1 MRTSSRRVDTK
12 ENVMSTPQTE
22 GVGMGELEA
31 RQVDAANSSGRTPV
45 VFLHGLWALPNN
57 WERWVKP
64 FEEAGYAVLAPG
76 WPDDP
81 VTVAE
86 ARAHPEVFASK
97 TVAQMVDH
105 LAGIVGRLERK
116 PVLVG
121 HSFGGMLT
129 QVLAGRGVAAVSV
142 AISAAPFRGVL
153 PMPASLVRSVFPVLR
168 NPANRDRATSLTYK
182 QFRYAVTNTT
192 SVKEARELYETYA
205 VPAGGKALFQSAL
218 ANINPWTEVKVDTR
232 NPARGP
238 LLLIAGEKDRFIP
251 LAITRSEYRRQR
263 RNGALTEMAQ
273 IPDRGH
279 SLTIDSG
286 WQEVAEVTLGF
297 IRRFA

>member
-1 MRTSSRRVDTK
+1 
-12 ENVMSTPQTE
+12 MSTPQTE
-22 GVGMGELEA
+22 GAGMGELVA
-31 RQVDAANSSGRTPV
+31 RQVDAANSSGREPV
-45 VFLHGLWALPNN
+45 VFIHGLWALPNS
-57 WERWVKP
+57 WERWVDP
-64 FEEAGYAVLAPG
+64 FEGAGYAVLTPG

-81 VTVAE
+81 VTVTE
-86 ARAHPEVFASK
+86 ARAHPEVFARK

-105 LAGIVGRLERK
+105 LAGIVGQLERK

-129 QVLAGRGVAAVSV
+129 QVLAGRGLAAVSV
-142 AISAAPFRGVL
+142 GISAAPFRGVL
-153 PMPASLVRSVFPVLR
+153 PMPASLVRSVFPVVR
-168 NPANRDRATSLTYK
+168 NPANRDRAMSLTYR
-182 QFRYAVTNTT
+182 QFRYAVANTT
-192 SVKEARELYETYA
+192 SEQEAGELYENYA

-238 LLLIAGEKDRFIP
+238 LLLIAGDKDRFIP

-263 RNGALTEMAQ
+263 RNDALTEMAQ

-286 WQEVAEVTLGF
+286 WRKVAEVALGF
-297 IRRFA
+297 INRFA

>member
-1 MRTSSRRVDTK
+1 
-12 ENVMSTPQTE
+12 MSTPQTA
-22 GVGMGELEA
+22 GAGMGELEA
-31 RQVDAANSSGRTPV
+31 RQVDAANSSGRRPV

-57 WERWVKP
+57 WEHWVKP
-64 FEEAGYAVLAPG
+64 FEDAGYAVLTPG

-86 ARAHPEVFASK
+86 ARAHPEVFARK

-105 LAGIVGRLERK
+105 LAGFVGRLETK

-121 HSFGGMLT
+121 HSFGGMLI
-129 QVLAGRGVAAVSV
+129 QVLAGRGTAVASV

-153 PMPASLVRSVFPVLR
+153 PMPASLVRAVFPVLR
-168 NPANRDRATSLTYK
+168 NPANQHRATSLSYK
-182 QFRYAVTNTT
+182 QFRYAVANTT
-192 SVKEARELYETYA
+192 SEQEARQLYETYA
-205 VPAGGKALFQSAL
+205 VPASGRVVFQSAR

-263 RNGALTEMAQ
+263 RNGALTEMTQ

-286 WQEVAEVTLGF
+286 WREVAEVTLGF

>member
-1 MRTSSRRVDTK
+1 VGSSSGRVDTK
-12 ENVMSTPQTE
+12 ENVMSAPQTE
-22 GVGMGELEA
+22 GRGMGDPEA

-45 VFLHGLWALPNN
+45 VFIHGLWALPNN
-57 WERWVKP
+57 WKLWVKP
-64 FEEAGYAVLAPG
+64 FEEAGYAVLTPG

-81 VTVAE
+81 ATVAE
-86 ARAHPEVFASK
+86 ARAHPEVFARK
-97 TVAQMVDH
+97 TVAQMADH
-105 LAGIVGRLERK
+105 LAGIVGRLEKK
-116 PVLVG
+116 PVIVG

-129 QVLAGRGVAAVSV
+129 QVLAGRGMAAVSI

-153 PMPASLVRSVFPVLR
+153 PMPASLVRAVFPVLR
-168 NPANRDRATSLTYK
+168 NPANRDRSTSLTYK
-182 QFRYAVTNTT
+182 QFRYAVANTT
-192 SVKEARELYETYA
+192 SEQEARQLYETYA

-251 LAITRSEYRRQR
+251 PAITWSEYRRQR

-286 WQEVAEVTLGF
+286 WQEVAEISLGF

>member
-1 MRTSSRRVDTK
+1 
-12 ENVMSTPQTE
+12 MSTPQTE

-31 RQVDAANSSGRTPV
+31 RRVDAANSSGRTPV
-45 VFLHGLWALPNN
+45 VFIHGLWALPSS

-64 FEEAGYAVLAPG
+64 FGEAGYAVLTPG

-81 VTVAE
+81 VTVTE
-86 ARAHPEVFASK
+86 ARAHPEVFARK

-116 PVLVG
+116 PVFVG

-129 QVLAGRGVAAVSV
+129 QVLAGRGIAAVSV

-153 PMPASLVRSVFPVLR
+153 PMPASLVRSVFPVFR
-168 NPANRDRATSLTYK
+168 NPANRDRAMSLTYR
-182 QFRYAVTNTT
+182 QFRYAVANTT
-192 SVKEARELYETYA
+192 SEQEAGELYETYA
-205 VPAGGKALFQSAL
+205 VPAGGKALFQAAL
-218 ANINPWTEVKVDTR
+218 ANINPWTEVKVNTR

-286 WQEVAEVTLGF
+286 WREVAEVTLGF